1 MNTLRLALRQLRYV
15 NKAFW
20 RNPPAAFFTF
30 AFPLMFLVIFT
41 SLLGHGTVQL
51 GSRSINVSTYY
62 VASMGSFSLISACFT
77 NLALSISFQRDTD
90 ILKRLDAT
98 PLTRAA
104 YFTSRVL
111 HALFV
116 SILLVV
122 ITAAF
127 GAAFYHASVPSGITL
142 VRFLTMLL
150 VGAASF
156 SALGVAATIAVP
168 NANAGPAVVNA
179 MVLPLLFLSGIF
191 IPLGNNAPT
200 WIVWVARIFPI
211 RHFALGMQSGFAG
224 TSFQWSDVLVVGLW
238 GLGALLVA
246 ARYFRFEP
254 RR

>member
-1 MNTLRLALRQLRYV
+1 VNTLRLALRQLRYV

-30 AFPLMFLVIFT
+30 AFPLIFLVIFT
-41 SLLGHGTVQL
+41 SLLGHGTIQL

-98 PLTRAA
+98 PLTRAS

-116 SILLVV
+116 SILLIA

-127 GAAFYHASVPSGITL
+127 GATFYHASVPSGITL

-191 IPLGNNAPT
+191 IPLGNSAPS

-211 RHFALGMQSGFAG
+211 RHFALGMQSGFVG
-224 TSFQWSDVLVVGLW
+224 TGFQWSDVLVVGLW
-238 GLGALLVA
+238 GLGALVVA

-254 RR
+254 RH

>member
-1 MNTLRLALRQLRYV
+1 MTLTLAFGQLRYV

-41 SLLGHGTVQL
+41 SLLGHGTVDL
-51 GSRSINVSTYY
+51 GTRSINVSTYY
-62 VASMGSFSLISACFT
+62 VASMGAFSLISACFT

-104 YFTSRVL
+104 YFTSRVV
-111 HALFV
+111 HALFI
-116 SILLVV
+116 SILLVA

-127 GAAFYHASVPSGITL
+127 GAAFYHASIPGGVTL
-142 VRFLTMLL
+142 LRFVIVLL
-150 VGAASF
+150 VGGASF

-168 NANAGPAVVNA
+168 NANAGPAVINA
-179 MVLPLLFLSGIF
+179 LILPLLFLSGIF
-191 IPLGNNAPT
+191 IPLGNHAPA
-200 WIVWVARIFPI
+200 WIMWVARIFPV
-211 RHFALGMQSGFAG
+211 RHFALGMQSAFVG
-224 TSFQWSDVLVVGLW
+224 TSFHWSDVLVVALW

>member
-1 MNTLRLALRQLRYV
+1 MTTLRLALRQFRFV
-15 NKAFW
+15 NRAFW

-41 SLLGHGTVQL
+41 SLLGHGSVDL
-51 GSRSINVSTYY
+51 GTRSINISTYY
-62 VASMGSFSLISACFT
+62 VASMGAFSLISACFT
-77 NLALSISFQRDTD
+77 NLALSISFQRDSD

-111 HALFV
+111 HALFI
-116 SILLVV
+116 SIILVV

-127 GAAFYHASVPSGITL
+127 GAAFYHASIPTGTTL
-142 VRFLTMLL
+142 LRFLVVLI

-168 NANAGPAVVNA
+168 NANAAPAVVNA
-179 MVLPLLFLSGIF
+179 MILPLLFLSGIF
-191 IPLGNNAPT
+191 IPLGSNAPT
-200 WIVWVARIFPI
+200 WIVWVARIFPV
-211 RHFALGMQSGFAG
+211 RHFALGMQSGFVG
-224 TSFQWSDVLVVGLW
+224 TSFHWSDVLVVGLW
-238 GLGALLVA
+238 GVGALVVA